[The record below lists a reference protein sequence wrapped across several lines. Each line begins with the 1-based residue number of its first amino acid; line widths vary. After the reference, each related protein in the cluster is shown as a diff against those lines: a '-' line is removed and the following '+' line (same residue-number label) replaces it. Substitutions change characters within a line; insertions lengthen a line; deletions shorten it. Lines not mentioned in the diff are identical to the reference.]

1 MEKDYSEYQYTEY
14 DCYRSVRENRNGVR
28 FDYFWNYV
36 RFYPE
41 ERYFRI
47 QVDDGKEYYRM
58 QDVINNERD
67 AAEERLGYPLNDD
80 DPEELEEYREGRAED
95 ERENTELLA
104 QMCKKYRIDRKFAD
118 HTRSQ
123 YYANAPD
130 EDIRPLINIFSGAFI
145 ELYYGEGILDF
156 IYADFKP
163 HMKKSILFHQFLK
176 EMFQEHTNSEYE
188 FTEQS
193 NRQPEKIYSYTQE
206 WVNDFFR
213 YDTDFAVYKDAAYAS
228 LYSAICPPLFETQ
241 RDSIQK
247 LNIYYSYLTVLQKE
261 YLDMIEFCY
270 DETLYPN
277 ALGWVSPAERYCL
290 YRQYH
295 DLPTFTHRTEK
306 MSFSSKFSNGT
317 TMPYG
322 CDPKEVIRRLTTKIE
337 PTPDHFALAEKF
349 GVTPEQFIASTQVP
363 HFMNIQYEFRTIEDI
378 LELEF
383 TKMLEANVRF
393 RKCKR
398 CGKYFIMKGNYDA
411 NYCDRV
417 AEGEKRSC
425 QEIAAAEKY
434 KSKVADNL
442 AISIYNKYY
451 KRYAARVKV
460 NQIKEADF
468 KKWKYQ
474 AITLRDDC
482 TAGKITADEYTRW
495 MEDSFPNRKSKTS
508 E

>member
-1 MEKDYSEYQYTEY
+1 MEKDYSGYQYTDY
-14 DCYRSVRENRNGVR
+14 DRYRSVRDNRNGIR

-58 QDVINNERD
+58 QEIINGER
-67 AAEERLGYPLNDD
+67 AAEEERHGFPLNDNTSED
-80 DPEELEEYREGRAED
+80 LEEYRKTKAD
-95 ERENTELLA
+95 NERRNTELFA
-104 QMCKKYRIDRKFAD
+104 QMCKKYSIDREYAENNR
-118 HTRSQ
+118 TR
-123 YYANAPD
+123 YYAGVAE
-130 EDIRPLINIFSGAFI
+130 EDIHPLINVFSGTFI
-145 ELYYGEGILDF
+145 DLYYGEGILDF
-156 IYADFKP
+156 VYADFKS
-163 HMKKSILFHQFLK
+163 HLKKSILFYQVLE
-176 EMFQEHTNSEYE
+176 EMFREYPVPDRE
-188 FTEQS
+188 DLEKPK
-193 NRQPEKIYSYTQE
+193 RQPEKIYSYKQE

-213 YDTDFAVYKDAAYAS
+213 YECDFAIYKDAAYAS
-228 LYSAICPPLFETQ
+228 LYSAICPPLFEAPK
-241 RDSIQK
+241 DSIQN
-247 LNIYYSYLTVLQKE
+247 LRIYYSYLTALQKE

-270 DETLYPN
+270 DETLYPD
-277 ALGWVSPAERYCL
+277 ALGWLPPSERYCL
-290 YRQYH
+290 YRSYH
-295 DLPTFTHRTEK
+295 NLPRFTYRTEK
-306 MSFSSKFSNGT
+306 MTFSSRMSYGS

-322 CDPKEVIRRLTTKIE
+322 CDSKEVIRRLTTKIE
-337 PTPDHFALAEKF
+337 TTADHITLAEKF

-363 HFMNIQYEFRTIEDI
+363 HFMNIRYEFRTIEDI

-434 KSKVADNL
+434 KSKVADNP
-442 AISIYNKYY
+442 AVHIYNRYY

-474 AITLRDDC
+474 AITLRNDC

-495 MEDSFPNRKSKTS
+495 MEDSFPNRKSKTG